1 MPILTRA
8 ELEARIGSDDI
19 VRLADRD
26 DPAGED
32 AGAVQ
37 AAIDDAEH
45 EVLAYVRKATSAPIH
60 DPAPPVLKRLVAVIA
75 RYNLWRRDVPVEH
88 SVYIA
93 YKDAIRELQ
102 AIAAGQVALLFDDG
116 GSPVVSLGAGI
127 GWAPPRVMTDA
138 ALAGMGP

>member
-1 MPILTRA
+1 MAILTRT
-8 ELEARIGSDDI
+8 ELGSRIGADDI
-19 VRLADRD
+19 IRLADRD
-26 DPAGED
+26 APAGED

-45 EVLAYVRKATSAPIH
+45 EVMAYVRKATSSPIP

-88 SVYIA
+88 PAYVA

-102 AIAAGQVALLFDDG
+102 AIADGEVALPFGDDATAVSANAFG
-116 GSPVVSLGAGI
+116 GWS
-127 GWAPPRVMTDA
+127 PPRVMTDA
-138 ALAGMGP
+138 ALKGMEP

>member
-8 ELEARIGSDDI
+8 ELEARIGADDI
-19 VRLADRD
+19 ARLADRD
-26 DPAGED
+26 APSGED

-37 AAIDDAEH
+37 AALDDAEQ
-45 EVLAYVRKATSAPIH
+45 EVLAYVRMATPAPVP

-88 SVYIA
+88 PAYVA
-93 YKDAIRELQ
+93 YKDAVKELQ
-102 AIAAGQVALLFDDG
+102 AIAAGQVALPFGADQDNAA
-116 GSPVVSLGAGI
+116 SLGAGL
-127 GWAPPRVMTDA
+127 GWAPTRVMTDA